1 MLIDL
6 LNKFLQKYIAL
17 LTICSLFLGVIFD
30 DFGKQFLFFVPF
42 LFAFMTF
49 SGSIKMKFSDL
60 NIFYKAPGAILFCM
74 VILHIIM
81 PLISYLIASMI
92 FDDRLLIIGFVMLMC
107 VPTGVTSIIW
117 INVGRGDMPLGL
129 AVVLLDTF
137 LAPIVIPATMHLVS
151 GKAVKIQTADLI
163 LDLILMI
170 VVPTI
175 VAILLNEFSHGKVPK
190 IIGTKLGPFSKL
202 ALFSIIFVNG
212 GAIAPY
218 MKAISWELLLIIAVV
233 FVVVVCGYIVSIVLS
248 RFMQYSYDRHVSI
261 TFLCGMRN
269 ISTGVIV
276 ATTYFPA
283 KVAMPVAFGML
294 FQQLLASIVSTQL
307 EKRRKV
313 V

>member
-1 MLIDL
+1 MLNIT
-6 LNKFLQKYIAL
+6 NQFLQKYIAI
-17 LTICSLFLGVIFD
+17 LTIMSLLLGVIFD
-30 DFGKQFLFFVPF
+30 DFGKHFLMFVPF

-49 SGSIKMKFSDL
+49 AGSINMKFSDL
-60 NIFYKAPGAILFCM
+60 NIFYKAPGAILFCF
-74 VILHIIM
+74 VILHIVM
-81 PLISYLIASMI
+81 PFVSFVIANI
-92 FDDRLLIIGFVMLMC
+92 FFDDKLLIIGFVMLMC

-129 AVVLLDTF
+129 AVVLLDTM
-137 LAPIVIPATMHLVS
+137 LAPIIIPSTLVLVA
-151 GKAVKIQTADLI
+151 GKSVKVNTSDLI
-163 LDLILMI
+163 IDLILMI
-170 VVPTI
+170 VVPTVI
-175 VAILLNEFSHGKVPK
+175 AIALNEASRGKVPK
-190 IIGTKLGPFSKL
+190 MIGTKLNPFSKL

-218 MKAISWELLLIIAVV
+218 MKSFSFELLLIIAIVFIVV
-233 FVVVVCGYIVSIVLS
+233 ISGYFVSISLS
-248 RFMQYSYDRHVSI
+248 QMMHHSYARHVSI

-307 EKRRKV
+307 EKRRKD
-313 V
+313 

>member
-1 MLIDL
+1 MLDIV
-6 LNKFLQKYIAL
+6 NKFLQKYIAL
-17 LTICSLFLGVIFD
+17 LTICSLLLGVIFD
-30 DFGKQFLFFVPF
+30 DFGKYFLFVVPF

-49 SGSIKMKFSDL
+49 SGSINMKFSDL
-60 NIFYKAPGAILFCM
+60 NIFYKAPKDILFCM
-74 VILHIIM
+74 VVLHLIM
-81 PLISYLIASMI
+81 PLLSYLIANAI
-92 FDDRLLIIGFVMLMC
+92 FDDQLLIIGFVMLMC

-163 LDLILMI
+163 IDLILMI

-175 VAILLNEFSHGKVPK
+175 IAILLNELSRGTVPK
-190 IIGTKLGPFSKL
+190 IIGTKLNPFSKL

-218 MKAISWELLLIIAVV
+218 MKAFTWELLLIIVVV
-233 FVVVVCGYIVSIVLS
+233 FIVVVCGYLVSIVLS
-248 RFMQYSYDRHVSI
+248 RFMQHSYPRHVSI

-307 EKRRKV
+307 EKRRKEV
-313 V
+313 